1 MSPSRLW
8 TPTPTDRGVPL
19 SADDLDDEAPPK
31 WLDGPRPPEVPWEE
45 LGPEFFDKWGRPNGP
60 AKPDPEH
67 MSVYG
72 RSGSGKTYFITYIL
86 TVRANLRG
94 SHAVVIATKK
104 ADATLTSAGWPIIDK
119 WPPGYGE
126 NDVIFWAPG
135 GLSDEEK
142 AEQRVKVARL
152 LNALWVPDSNMI
164 IDFDELPYLVN
175 DLGLRQY
182 IVTYYREAR
191 GNGITLVAGMQRPA
205 DVTRYPHSEAG
216 WTASFKP
223 KDQDD
228 RKRIA
233 EVFGNRRYYLDVLKS
248 LDAERHQFVLKR
260 ELTGEVCISSL
271 PATRPHLIK
280 RENSPR

>member
-8 TPTPTDRGVPL
+8 TPTPTDRGAPL
-19 SADDLDDEAPPK
+19 SADELDEAPPK
-31 WLDGPRPPEVPWEE
+31 WLDGPRPPEVPWEQ
-45 LGPEFFDKWGRPNGP
+45 LGPEFFDKWGRPNG
-60 AKPDPEH
+60 KPDPEH
-67 MSVYG
+67 VSVYG
-72 RSGSGKTYFITYIL
+72 RSGGGKTYFITYIL

-104 ADATLTSAGWPIIDK
+104 ADSTLTTAGWPIVDK

-126 NDVIFWAPG
+126 NDVIFWAHG
-135 GLSDEEK
+135 NLTDEGK
-142 AEQRVKVARL
+142 AEQRLKIQRL
-152 LNALWVPDSNMI
+152 LGQLWVPEANI
-164 IDFDELPYLVN
+164 IVDWDELPFIVE
-175 DLGLRQY
+175 DLGLRHE
-182 IVTYYREAR
+182 VTTFYREGRAL
-191 GNGITLVAGMQRPA
+191 GITNVAGMQRPA
-205 DVTRYPHSEAG
+205 GVTRYPHSEAG
-216 WTASFKP
+216 WTVSFKP

-248 LDAERHQFVLKR
+248 LDAERHQFVMKR